1 MFALNGIVR
10 NLVCRPLLVL
20 SIAFG
25 RDENGSSRSI
35 DPQCSRHLLS
45 FTHCLDHFVDVVHV
59 ITGMGTR
66 SGLPKPGV
74 WGRFFDMWF
83 LRVIFD
89 GHDLRSRGRRR
100 LRRRILPGWWAD
112 LLRGRT
118 LRQRWGRWRG
128 FIAIHILKFR
138 LGRRG
143 YSSRGGGLLM
153 MVFNGRRVLLMD
165 DVRDCCGCWV
175 LGRVNRRAGSRGR
188 SFLHRGRRGA
198 LRESRGRGFI
208 ISWRL
213 CSMTHE
219 FDVVR
224 GGETEIGIDAN

>member
-1 MFALNGIVR
+1 
-10 NLVCRPLLVL
+10 
-20 SIAFG
+20 
-25 RDENGSSRSI
+25 
-35 DPQCSRHLLS
+35 
-45 FTHCLDHFVDVVHV
+45 
-59 ITGMGTR
+59 
-66 SGLPKPGV
+66 
-74 WGRFFDMWF
+74 
-83 LRVIFD
+83 
-89 GHDLRSRGRRR
+89 
-100 LRRRILPGWWAD
+100 
-112 LLRGRT
+112 
-118 LRQRWGRWRG
+118 
-128 FIAIHILKFR
+128 
-138 LGRRG
+138 
-143 YSSRGGGLLM
+143 M